1 MLILEIK
8 KKTKFDKIQK
18 IKKHTKMEVKLSFR
32 EGLCNK
38 TIESNLIASLN
49 REWTLKAKYNGKIT
63 DHCLLELKFL
73 KADAFSDLSLLS
85 LELLS
90 SLPAAALLTNV

>member
-49 REWTLKAKYNGKIT
+49 RE
-63 DHCLLELKFL
+63 
-73 KADAFSDLSLLS
+73 
-85 LELLS
+85 
-90 SLPAAALLTNV
+90 